1 MSETRL
7 VEHRRLWARKPV
19 LARIYDVWF
28 DALLRQV
35 PTGATV
41 VEVGA
46 GPGFLSEEARRQRG
60 DLRWLA
66 TDLTMTSWNDVV
78 ADAQQLPLRDAS
90 VDAVL
95 GLDVLHHLAHPGEF
109 LSESARV
116 LRPRGRL
123 ALVEPW
129 VTPFSYPIYRWLHQ
143 ESCVLGIDPW
153 QPFSGQGATKDA
165 FDGNAAVPWKI
176 LRATSPEGWR
186 RFGLEQPTL
195 RTLNGFAYL
204 LSLGFREASLLPAS
218 FAGFFIG
225 LDRWTQPLSS
235 IFGLRALVVWERV
248 G

>member
-28 DALLRQV
+28 EALLRQV
-35 PTGATV
+35 PNGASV

-46 GPGFLSEEARRQRG
+46 GPGFLSEEARRRRS

-66 TDLTMTSWNDVV
+66 TDVTTTDWNDVV
-78 ADAQQLPLRDAS
+78 ADAHRLPLRDAS

-95 GLDVLHHLAHPGEF
+95 GLDVLHHLAHPGQF

-116 LRPRGRL
+116 LRPDGRL
-123 ALVEPW
+123 ALIEPW
-129 VTPFSYPIYRWLHQ
+129 VTPLSYPIYRWLHQ
-143 ESCVLGIDPW
+143 EGCTLGIDPW
-153 QPFSGQGATKDA
+153 QPFAGQGAGKDA

-176 LRATSPEGWR
+176 HRAVSPEGWG
-186 RFGLEQPTL
+186 RFGLERPTL
-195 RTLNGFAYL
+195 RLMNGFAYL

-218 FAGFFIG
+218 SAGFFLG
-225 LDRWTQPLSS
+225 LDRWTEPLAP
-235 IFGLRALVVWERV
+235 IFGLRALLVWQRV